1 MVLSLQ
7 DYMAKHSNDLVL
19 SNAAGAIFFSVDG
32 LPYASNIKVL
42 DEETDLSIL
51 NPGYYLRFQNRGHG
65 AFHLY
70 GIEVIEQGNLVIH
83 ENIPRHQL
91 STHSDKLFL
100 PQLVELNIEGRVLF
114 RIATQSGGGADLH
127 EDLAKQYA
135 TVGSVGVYL
144 NSNLAHADNLP
155 LSMASFVLKNAK
167 QKKIARASSVDL
179 LSESEQLDSART
191 VPKKVKVLAK
201 DACVSIT
208 SPIQARSVN
217 DNEERTASNT
227 LMLAAGVLTASIGLS
242 AIIIGALSLAS
253 IITVFA
259 PPVGIALIVAGAI
272 ALAAG
277 GGVTFFG
284 SRSASQ
290 NEHSETT
297 PLLDSNL
304 DLS

>member
-100 PQLVELNIEGRVLF
+100 PPLRAMESRRRGRV
-114 RIATQSGGGADLH
+114 
-127 EDLAKQYA
+127 
-135 TVGSVGVYL
+135 VPGSLRAGCF
-144 NSNLAHADNLP
+144 SAG
-155 LSMASFVLKNAK
+155 
-167 QKKIARASSVDL
+167 KI
-179 LSESEQLDSART
+179 
-191 VPKKVKVLAK
+191 
-201 DACVSIT
+201 
-208 SPIQARSVN
+208 
-217 DNEERTASNT
+217 
-227 LMLAAGVLTASIGLS
+227 
-242 AIIIGALSLAS
+242 
-253 IITVFA
+253 
-259 PPVGIALIVAGAI
+259 
-272 ALAAG
+272 
-277 GGVTFFG
+277 
-284 SRSASQ
+284 
-290 NEHSETT
+290 
-297 PLLDSNL
+297 
-304 DLS
+304 